1 MPRYKVTLSYD
12 GTAYGGWQRQTNTH
26 SIQQEIE
33 AAMEKIEGNFIRIT
47 ASGITDAHVHA
58 LGQVFHFDSVKD
70 LAPENWRRALNS
82 LLPHDIR
89 IQDVCL
95 VEDDFHARFHAVSK
109 RYDYLITTDV
119 NNPFYYHYMGKDRKV
134 LDVKRMSECARVFLG
149 THDFTSFTSSK
160 LDPRKSKVKTIT
172 RLDIVQ
178 EEHAVRLVFEGNG
191 FLRYMVRM
199 IAQTL
204 IEAGKH
210 RLDVA
215 DVKQMLYGQDKHL
228 CRYKAQAEGLYL
240 VHVTYAD
247 TKKTKE

>member
-1 MPRYKVTLSYD
+1 MTALPTEAGSGRRIRIPYSRKLKQPWKKSKATLSVLRQVEEQMPMCMHSDRYFILIPLRIWHRR
-12 GTAYGGWQRQTNTH
+12 TGG
-26 SIQQEIE
+26 
-33 AAMEKIEGNFIRIT
+33 
-47 ASGITDAHVHA
+47 
-58 LGQVFHFDSVKD
+58 
-70 LAPENWRRALNS
+70 
-82 LLPHDIR
+82 
-89 IQDVCL
+89 
-95 VEDDFHARFHAVSK
+95 FHARFHAVSK